1 MTSIARHDPRSWLR
15 SPWTLALLVIG
26 FLFMEGLLSQVLA
39 HGVAEGDK
47 GYIQET
53 SGFLFW
59 PFVYLGAK
67 HMVTGY
73 DHLLFLFGVI
83 FFLYRMKDI
92 SIYVTLFAIGHSST
106 LLLGVLTNISVS
118 SYVVD
123 AIIGLSVVYKAL
135 DNMGAFQRWFG
146 FQPSTKGATL
156 IFGLFHGF
164 GLATKL
170 QDFQLSPDGLFL
182 NLVAFNIGV
191 EIGQLLALGGILI
204 LMGFWRRSN
213 SFWEHAYLTNVVLM
227 TLGFLLTGY
236 QLRRLLRHV
245 IGDLPCTTQTVPPVP
260 TCLRP
265 GSCSNRPA
273 SPPPSPPCFWSPSSC
288 RPKYGVDPTR
298 VGSIFGLTEM
308 GRIKVQLAA
317 EAEADAAADAAAGS
331 GLSAAPPLDVATPA
345 AGATAPRSQSFADC
359 AGRPTCADRR
369 GADR

>member
-1 MTSIARHDPRSWLR
+1 MTPSRRRDSWSWLR
-15 SPWTLALLVIG
+15 SPWTALVLTLAFLLLQG
-26 FLFMEGLLSQVLA
+26 ALNPALA

-106 LLLGVLTNISVS
+106 LLLGVLTDVSVS
-118 SYVVD
+118 SYIVD

-146 FQPSTKGATL
+146 FQPSTKAATL

-170 QDFQLSPDGLFL
+170 QDFQ
-182 NLVAFNIGV
+182 
-191 EIGQLLALGGILI
+191 
-204 LMGFWRRSN
+204 M
-213 SFWEHAYLTNVVLM
+213 
-227 TLGFLLTGY
+227 
-236 QLRRLLRHV
+236 
-245 IGDLPCTTQTVPPVP
+245 
-260 TCLRP
+260 
-265 GSCSNRPA
+265 
-273 SPPPSPPCFWSPSSC
+273 SPSTKLC
-288 RPKYGVDPTR
+288 R
-298 VGSIFGLTEM
+298 
-308 GRIKVQLAA
+308 
-317 EAEADAAADAAAGS
+317 
-331 GLSAAPPLDVATPA
+331 
-345 AGATAPRSQSFADC
+345 C
-359 AGRPTCADRR
+359 N
-369 GADR
+369 